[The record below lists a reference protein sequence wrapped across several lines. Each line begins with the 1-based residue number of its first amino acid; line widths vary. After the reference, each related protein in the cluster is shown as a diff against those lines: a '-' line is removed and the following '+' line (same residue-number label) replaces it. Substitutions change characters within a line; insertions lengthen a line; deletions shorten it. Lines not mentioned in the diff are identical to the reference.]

1 MNFWM
6 YVHSSNEDIR
16 QEKNLYPPGG
26 PVWSLKPQKHP
37 SGLKWAGAIKKSEL
51 ITLHSDNE

>member
-16 QEKNLYPPGG
+16 QEKNLYPGG

-37 SGLKWAGAIKKSEL
+37 SGLGWAGTI
-51 ITLHSDNE
+51 